1 MTVFIVLFFFLFS
14 ATGVAGEKNLLTLDQ
29 AIEKGLSQNPSIAA
43 AYYATQAAFA
53 RPSQAAT
60 PPDPEFMIQF
70 TEVPINTADVSQ
82 GMTEY
87 MVEQRIPFPSKL
99 VYGYKAEKR
108 RAEAFQSREAMT
120 AQEIVR
126 QIKHAYAD
134 AWRLQ
139 EEEKINKQTLSI
151 YRQNKGVTE
160 TAYATLKGSVAD
172 PVRASVDLGE
182 IEGQLALIEQEHIE
196 SVANLSSLISEA
208 LDQSMR
214 VSQPQEP
221 PPVASLNELLET
233 AKAAR
238 PEISEAHKMIASE
251 SANLSKAK
259 SEYGPDLTL
268 RWGYVD
274 MPGNL
279 QNAWTGRIGVSVPLW
294 SLSKQ
299 RFGVKESNA
308 MLKRAESL
316 KVEAEQS
323 TEADVKSSYARL
335 AAAKKV
341 MRVYS
346 GTVIPRARLLLSSSQ
361 EAYRSGKGDFLSV
374 VDSIRSLNNAQLML
388 VRARADAVI
397 AYSDLER
404 AVGTNP
410 AKERTK

>member
-1 MTVFIVLFFFLFS
+1 
-14 ATGVAGEKNLLTLDQ
+14 
-29 AIEKGLSQNPSIAA
+29 
-43 AYYATQAAFA
+43 
-53 RPSQAAT
+53 
-60 PPDPEFMIQF
+60 
-70 TEVPINTADVSQ
+70 
-82 GMTEY
+82 MTEY
-87 MVEQRIPFPSKL
+87 MVEQQIPFPSKL

-108 RAEAFQSREAMT
+108 RAEAFKSREAMT

-139 EEEKINKQTLSI
+139 EEKRINRQTLSI

-160 TAYATLKGSVAD
+160 TAYATLKGNVAD

-182 IEGQLALIEQEHIE
+182 IEGQLALIEQEQIA
-196 SVANLSSLISEA
+196 SVANLSSLISET
-208 LDQSMR
+208 LDPSTT
-214 VSQPQEP
+214 VAEPHEP
-221 PPVASLNELLET
+221 PAIAGLDELIET
-233 AKAAR
+233 ARAAR
-238 PEISEAHKMIASE
+238 PEISEADKMVASE

-259 SEYGPDLTL
+259 SQYGPDLTL

-299 RFGVKESNA
+299 SYGVKESKA
-308 MLKRAESL
+308 MLMRAESL
-316 KVEAEQS
+316 KAEAELGA
-323 TEADVKSSYARL
+323 EADVKSSYARL

-346 GTVIPRARLLLSSSQ
+346 GNVIPRARLLLSSSQ

-388 VRARADAVI
+388 VRARADAVV